1 VSGLR
6 LRSLRALVFRAPVA
20 APVTTSFGTMRDR
33 PCVLV
38 RAEDAEGRV
47 GWGEIWCNFPAV
59 GPEYRAGL
67 VDSLFA
73 PLVENRSFDDPAA
86 AFHAL
91 TAETAV
97 LALQCGEPG
106 PFAQCIAGIDIALW
120 DLAAQAADQPLWRML
135 GGHSPALAV
144 YASGL
149 NPDDVCDLAVACQA
163 AGHRAFKLKL
173 GFGAARDIA
182 GLQALRT
189 ILGPEATLM
198 ADVNQ
203 GWTLTE
209 ALDMAPALDRFGLDW
224 LEEPLRADR
233 PWSEWQALA
242 ARVPARLAA
251 GENIAGETNFH
262 AAIDSGTL
270 GVVQPDVGKWGG
282 FTGTLPVAKR
292 ILSAG
297 LRYCPHWLGGGIG
310 LLASAHLLAAVGGD
324 GLLEI
329 DANPNPLRTA
339 LAGPLDRVADGRA
352 ALTEAPGL
360 GTSPDLDALQPYR
373 VQH

>member
-1 VSGLR
+1 MSGLR
-6 LRSLRALVFRAPVA
+6 LRSLRALVFRAPIA

-38 RAEDAEGRV
+38 RGEDVEGRV

-73 PLVENRSFDDPAA
+73 PLIENRSFDGPAA

-91 TAETAV
+91 TDATAV

-106 PFAQCIAGIDIALW
+106 PFAQCTAGIDIALW
-120 DLAAQAADQPLWRML
+120 DLAAQAADQPLWHML
-135 GGHSPALAV
+135 GGHSPAFAV

-149 NPDDVCDLAVACQA
+149 HPNDAPERAAACQA

-173 GFGAARDIA
+173 GFGPERDL
-182 GLQALRT
+182 GSLDALRT
-189 ILGPEATLM
+189 ALGPAATLM

-203 GWTLTE
+203 GWTLAE

-242 ARVPARLAA
+242 ARASTRLAA
-251 GENIAGETNFH
+251 GENIAGETGFQ
-262 AAIDSGTL
+262 AAIASGAV

-282 FTGTLPVAKR
+282 FTGTLPVAQR

-324 GLLEI
+324 GMLEI
-329 DANPNPLRTA
+329 DANPNKLRTA
-339 LAGPLDRVADGRA
+339 LAGPLNQVSDGRA
-352 ALTEAPGL
+352 VLTEAPGL

-373 VQH
+373 VRH

>member
-1 VSGLR
+1 MSGLR
-6 LRSLRALVFRAPVA
+6 VRSLRALVFRAPIA
-20 APVTTSFGTMRDR
+20 APVTTSFGTMHDR

-38 RAEDAEGRV
+38 RAEDGEGRV
-47 GWGEIWCNFPAV
+47 GWGEIWCNFPMV
-59 GPEYRAGL
+59 GPEYRARL
-67 VDSLFA
+67 VDSVFA
-73 PLVENRSFDDPAA
+73 PLVEDRAFDDSAA
-86 AFHAL
+86 AFHTL
-91 TAETAV
+91 TEATAI

-106 PFAQCIAGIDIALW
+106 PFAQCIAGIDIAVW
-120 DLAAQAADQPLWRML
+120 DLAAQTAGQPLWRML
-135 GGHSPALAV
+135 GGSSPALPV

-149 NPDDVCDLAVACQA
+149 NPSDGAEHAAACQA
-163 AGHRAFKLKL
+163 AGYRAFKLKL
-173 GFGAARDIA
+173 GFGPARDIA
-182 GLQALRT
+182 ALQALRT
-189 ILGPEATLM
+189 TLGPEATVM

-209 ALDMAPALDRFGLDW
+209 ALEMAPALARFGLDW

-242 ARVPARLAA
+242 GQCPMRLAA
-251 GENIAGETNFH
+251 GENIAGETDFQ
-262 AAIDSGTL
+262 AAIESGAL

-282 FTGTLPVAKR
+282 LTGTLPVAKR

-324 GLLEI
+324 GTLEV

-339 LAGPLDRVADGRA
+339 LAGPLDRVIDGRA
-352 ALTEAPGL
+352 ALTDAPGL
-360 GTSPDLDALQPYR
+360 GTSPDLEALQAYR